1 VGEAG
6 GSVGLGVA
14 GLPVVDE
21 LAVGVSV
28 GVGVGVG
35 DPLQAVSVGI
45 SVTVGQVAAG
55 VGSGGHDVLA
65 DDDVLAGVG
74 AGESAG

>member
-21 LAVGVSV
+21 LAVGVS
-28 GVGVGVG
+28 VGVGVG

-65 DDDVLAGVG
+65 GDDVLAGVG